1 MIIFKF
7 ATANI
12 ANLPNHT
19 KYTMKHLFLFLM
31 CKLFL
36 ILTIWG
42 NPTEALPTVMFKHL
56 STTEGLSNNSVRSIF
71 RDSRGF
77 LWIGTESGLN
87 KYDGYS
93 FQQYHRNNSELP
105 DDAIFNIF
113 EGPEGNVWFRT
124 SGGYSIY
131 DYKTGKF
138 DNDYKATLEELK
150 IPGKNILG
158 IGKTTKNEFWVYDYV
173 KLYIW
178 NMDNNS
184 IKAYPLAIEKISNI
198 SIGVQCI
205 YIMYSNGLLY
215 SINKQ
220 TSETKEIAIPAIY
233 KPLLKNHE
241 PHVYTDQ
248 NESIWIYTYQ
258 NSLLLHKSNL
268 THQWENICLNS
279 RNDIQYNRVQ
289 RILDL
294 GDGNV
299 WILTSHKGLF
309 IYNTLNKSLTNLQ
322 HNPLKSHTIASNNL
336 NTIYRDKDGIV
347 YIGNFK
353 HGISYYSPMSQTILC
368 NKSLEYDD
376 ILTFCKDNDTEFI
389 YYGTDGTGL
398 IRQSLITDA
407 YEKIPTPANI
417 VVDLSIDS
425 KNRLWIGTFQK
436 GLLCYSKGQIRQY
449 ATDNSQ
455 LLEDNVYTVEAD
467 KHGYI
472 WIGTMRGYI
481 QRLNPET
488 ETFDTILYRPGE
500 FFVRD
505 MYYDNDRHLYVAS
518 KGGLIII
525 DTETQAY
532 NICSETARFEE
543 NNMLTVYKDSRGLLW
558 IGHPHGLSV
567 WNQKNDSVYFIDQ
580 KNGLTANLVRAITED
595 NNHQMWIG
603 TGNGIS
609 RIQLKNGGYSIVN
622 YSVNDGLIC
631 NDTNVHA
638 ILKLENGNILIGTPK
653 GYQTII
659 PQEILS
665 TNYDARI
672 YLTGIELKSGTV
684 HPDILG
690 GSSLECAQRLS
701 LTEKEN
707 SFTLSFSALDLI
719 ETDKIKYAYKIAQS
733 HANWIYAENNKIN
746 LSMLPAGNYTLSV
759 KACNSQGVWSPHI
772 KELKIK
778 ILPPWWRTWWAYTI
792 YTGIV
797 LCIILL
803 IIRNLRLRHKQAQIM
818 QAIEVENEKQQKIN
832 NMKLQFFANISHEL
846 RTPLSLII
854 NPLEEFFVDHPEYR
868 KGILDIVKQ
877 NADYLLELINQLL
890 DFRKLDAKAET
901 LKCKHDNILII
912 LSEIFHSFDPIA
924 QKRNI
929 NYSLTVPQHSV
940 FMDFDYDKIRK
951 ICTNILSNAFKFT
964 PNKGSISLDI
974 AVKGTNLEL
983 TFTDTGCGIEDES
996 KEKIFQRF
1004 YQSGKKQSS
1013 NGGNGIGLHI
1023 VSEYVKMHRGA
1034 VCVKD
1039 NQPCGS
1045 VFLITLPL
1053 HQNSNETGN
1062 GELVEVPETREE
1074 AHPFTI
1080 LLVDDNYD
1088 FLKFLSESL
1097 AKKYRVL
1104 KATNG
1109 KQALNVLEKED
1120 IDLVVSD
1127 IMMPEMDGLELCS
1140 TIKNDIRYSHIP
1152 IILLTAKASEE
1163 HQLEGL
1169 GVGADDYIT
1178 KPFNMEVLKLR
1189 INKIIEMNVKR
1200 QEIFN
1205 QEIKIEPSR
1214 ITITPLDQQL
1224 VEKAIRIVEDNIS
1237 ETEFSVEELASSL
1250 NISRSYFYKKMIKIT
1265 GKKPIEFIRT
1275 IRMKRA
1281 QQLLTES
1288 QMQIA
1293 EIAYT
1298 LGYNSPKVFSKHFKD
1313 EFHISPSEFIRQ
1325 QAEKTHSIT

>member
-1 MIIFKF
+1 
-7 ATANI
+7 
-12 ANLPNHT
+12 
-19 KYTMKHLFLFLM
+19 MKHLFLFLI
-31 CKLFL
+31 CQLSFAF
-36 ILTIWG
+36 TAWG
-42 NPTEALPTVMFKHL
+42 NPAEIPPAVMFKQL

-93 FQQYHRNNSELP
+93 FRQYHRDNSELP
-105 DDAIFNIF
+105 DDAIINIF
-113 EGPEGNVWFRT
+113 EGPEMNVWIRT
-124 SGGYSIY
+124 SNGYSIY

-138 DNDYKATLEELK
+138 DNDYKTTLEKLK
-150 IPGKNILG
+150 IPSKNILR
-158 IGKTTKNEFWVYDYV
+158 IGKTPKNEFWAYDHS
-173 KLYIW
+173 KIYIL
-178 NMDNNS
+178 NIDNNS
-184 IKAYPLAIEKISNI
+184 LKAYPLSIEKISNI
-198 SIGVQCI
+198 SIGVQYI
-205 YIMYSNGLLY
+205 YVMYSNGVLY

-220 TSETKEIAIPAIY
+220 TSETREITIPAIY
-233 KPLLKNHE
+233 KPLLEDHE

-248 NESIWIYTYQ
+248 SESIWIYTYQ
-258 NSLLLHKSNL
+258 NSLLLYKSNL
-268 THQWENICLNS
+268 TQQWEDICLNS
-279 RNDIQYNRVQ
+279 CNDIQYNRVQ

-299 WILTSHKGLF
+299 WILTSHMGLV
-309 IYNTLNKSLTNLQ
+309 IYNTLNKSLTNLL
-322 HNPLKSHTIASNNL
+322 HNPLKPHTIASNNL
-336 NTIYRDKDGIV
+336 NTIYRDKDGII

-353 HGISYYSPMSQTILC
+353 HGISYYSPMSQIILC

-376 ILTFCKDNDTEFI
+376 ILTFCKDTDPGFI

-425 KNRLWIGTFQK
+425 KSRLWIGTFQK
-436 GLLCYSKGQIRQY
+436 GLLCYLKGQIRQY
-449 ATDNSQ
+449 TTSNSQ
-455 LLEDNVYTVEAD
+455 LLEDNVYTIEVD
-467 KHGYI
+467 KHGYV

-481 QRLNPET
+481 QRLHPET
-488 ETFDTILYRPGE
+488 GVFDTILYRPGE

-532 NICSETARFEE
+532 NIYSETTRFKETD
-543 NNMLTVYKDSRGLLW
+543 MLTVYKDSRDLLW

-580 KNGLTANLVRAITED
+580 KNGLAANLVRAITED

-609 RIQLKNGGYSIVN
+609 RIQMTNGVYSIVN
-622 YSVNDGLIC
+622 YSVSDGLIC

-672 YLTGIELKSGTV
+672 YLTGIELKSGTA
-684 HPDILG
+684 HSDILG

-719 ETDKIKYAYKIAQS
+719 ETDKIKYAYKIDQS

-803 IIRNLRLRHKQAQIM
+803 IIRNLRSRHKQKQIM

-832 NMKLQFFANISHEL
+832 NMKLQLFANISHEL

-868 KGILDIVKQ
+868 KGILDMVKQ

-929 NYSLTVPQHSV
+929 GYSFTSPQHSV

-974 AVKGTNLEL
+974 AIKGKNLEL

-1004 YQSGKKQSS
+1004 YQSGKNQSS
-1013 NGGNGIGLHI
+1013 NGGSGIGLHI
-1023 VSEYVKMHRGA
+1023 VSEYVKMHQGT

-1053 HQNSNETGN
+1053 HQNSNETGS
-1062 GELVEVPETREE
+1062 GELVEASETKEE
-1074 AHPFTI
+1074 THPFTI

-1097 AKKYRVL
+1097 ARKYHVL

-1169 GVGADDYIT
+1169 NVGADDYIT

-1214 ITITPLDQQL
+1214 ITITPLDRQL
-1224 VEKAIRIVEDNIS
+1224 VEKAIQIVEDNIS

-1288 QMQIA
+1288 QMQVS

-1313 EFHISPSEFIRQ
+1313 EFNISPSEFIRQ
-1325 QAEKTHSIT
+1325 QAE